1 MPATILLRDD
11 GRPSAG
17 MCLREQRCPTA
28 GATPHSVEGS
38 PGREEDE
45 LEPRPQETA
54 YPEKRWFRRA
64 ALLERFPRLGRDRP
78 EDEDWPRDWPV
89 VRPKDPPEYPEI
101 AEDLAL
107 WVEQLHQ
114 RYRRLDHRALN
125 LQNRFWRQHV
135 ALIGGGLVAT
145 SLGAVQAAK
154 GGGMEGLAAL
164 QAVLTG
170 LLAGLT
176 VLVRSRRA
184 QQGYLTARLKAE
196 RIKSEFFL
204 FLARAGDYAAVAS
217 PAAKLQEQVED
228 IEAAEGAT

>member
-1 MPATILLRDD
+1 VPDGGSDFAPVECSPA
-11 GRPSAG
+11 
-17 MCLREQRCPTA
+17 
-28 GATPHSVEGS
+28 
-38 PGREEDE
+38 REEDE
-45 LEPRPQETA
+45 LDPRPQETA
-54 YPEKRWFRRA
+54 NPEGRWFRRI

-89 VRPKDPPEYPEI
+89 VRPEDQPEYSEI
-101 AEDLAL
+101 AQDLAL
-107 WVEQLHQ
+107 WVEQLHE
-114 RYRRLDHRALN
+114 RYRRLDHRALS

-154 GGGMEGLAAL
+154 GGGMEELAAL

-170 LLAGLT
+170 MLAGLT
-176 VLVRSRRA
+176 VLVRSGRA